1 MFRRLIVSNVM
12 ENHKLSDEHKKI
24 AKEILNNGVHIH
36 YLTESIFEGV
46 ILRGMRKAVV

>member
-24 AKEILNNGVHIH
+24 AKEILNNGVHIPH
-36 YLTESIFEGV
+36 LTESVFEGV
-46 ILRGMRKAVV
+46 ILRRIGKTVV